1 MLESKIEDKLRR
13 LLQRRGAMVWKFVS
27 PGQAGVP
34 DRLVILPGG
43 RCVFIE
49 LKTETGRLSPVQKVV
64 IDRMRA
70 QGCDVRVV
78 HGWAEAKAVADE
90 ILPGGDQIGV

>member
-1 MLESKIEDKLRR
+1 MLESKIEEKLRR

-64 IDRMRA
+64 IERMRK

-78 HGWAEAKAVADE
+78 YGWEEAKAVADE
-90 ILPGGDQIGV
+90 ILPGGEGSGV